1 MIKKCKCCEETILNK
16 GGLVDLGSKKL
27 YCSKDCYNE
36 HRSNKKIIREKLK
49 DPNFFTAM
57 INSIKGEMVV
67 LGVEVDENGNFIS
80 PNAKT
85 FDDEDYRI

>member
-1 MIKKCKCCEETILNK
+1 MKQCKFCNRLILNRK
-16 GGLVDLGSKKL
+16 GSVDLKTTKT
-27 YCSKDCYNE
+27 YCNIKCYNDMR
-36 HRSNKKIIREKLK
+36 HNQKVIREKLS
-49 DPNFFTAM
+49 DPEFFNAM
-57 INSIKGEMVV
+57 IESIKGEMVV